1 MWMMFIN
8 VSKNICYTNYVQSLG
23 LSIQQGWGGWGR
35 DRHMS
40 KSWLSSTILLCSII
54 CTRTYHSCFCNHCP
68 YLATCSAAATI
79 ASTIFHLLIIFN
91 EPGAWPKVS
100 YIFLNAHFKKK
111 NSPQSFF
118 TPKSKGKK
126 SSNLLGPSQFVY
138 FAFFCMRLN
147 RSPHRLETQQPVC
160 EALWLTM
167 PLSPQNWYQCSFMRN
182 ANYPQKLI
190 SAYIFK
196 TLGLKSR
203 SPLHTFK
210 TALKYEIIWYFG

>member
-1 MWMMFIN
+1 MMFIN

-79 ASTIFHLLIIFN
+79 ASTIFHLLIIFS

-111 NSPQSFF
+111 TVPNPFSPRSQRVKKAVTCWGHLSLFILPF
-118 TPKSKGKK
+118 SVWGWTEVLTGWRHSSLCVRPSDWQYPSVPKIGI
-126 SSNLLGPSQFVY
+126 N
-138 FAFFCMRLN
+138 
-147 RSPHRLETQQPVC
+147 
-160 EALWLTM
+160 ALSWGMQIT
-167 PLSPQNWYQCSFMRN
+167 
-182 ANYPQKLI
+182 
-190 SAYIFK
+190 
-196 TLGLKSR
+196 LKS
-203 SPLHTFK
+203 
-210 TALKYEIIWYFG
+210 